1 MYRDGK
7 PYYSL
12 DLYYKTIFGRKAA
25 KLPID
30 AGFSCP
36 HRDPETGLGGCIFCG
51 SRGSGEF
58 APPSFLSIAEQIEKG
73 KSLYSKKWQNP
84 VYIAYFQAFSN
95 TYAPIPVLRR
105 RYEEALS
112 AEGISGLSIATRPD
126 CIDSETLELLS
137 EINGRTKLW
146 VELGLQTSLEKTAG
160 FINRG
165 FSNECFDK
173 AVSAL
178 HLAGINTVAHII
190 LGLPGESQGD
200 MINTVRYAA
209 SRGVSGV
216 KLHMLYILKNT
227 RLFEIYNE
235 KPFHILD
242 KNEYIKILS
251 ECIEHIPPDTVIHR
265 ITGDPPKKEL
275 CLPLWAADKKDVL
288 NKIHSYMKENGVSQ
302 GKRL

>member
-165 FSNECFDK
+165 FSNECF
-173 AVSAL
+173 
-178 HLAGINTVAHII
+178 
-190 LGLPGESQGD
+190 
-200 MINTVRYAA
+200 AA